1 MATTA
6 HNGSLNGSAGN
17 RGSVMLSHEQIKE
30 LSELFDTID
39 ENGDG
44 YVQTMEL
51 QAALKHIDE
60 NGDGYVQTM
69 ELQAALKHVG
79 IDLPGFQIRDL
90 VSRYGGKDRLTF
102 GEFSELYEELKTRK
116 DVEVKSWKNNIAQKQ
131 GTYQVHGMAEHGAD
145 EIVHTIRVEEEVAF
159 SNWINSNLASDP
171 DLKRL
176 VPISSNDG
184 DLYNK
189 VQDGLVI

>member
-6 HNGSLNGSAGN
+6 HNGSFNGDGGN
-17 RGSVMLSHEQIKE
+17 RASVMLSHEQIKE

-51 QAALKHIDE
+51 QAALK
-60 NGDGYVQTM
+60 T
-69 ELQAALKHVG
+69 VG

-116 DVEVKSWKNNIAQKQ
+116 DFEVKSWKNRIGHVQ
-131 GTYQVHGMAEHGAD
+131 GTYQVHGIAEHGAD
-145 EIVHTIRVEEEVAF
+145 EIVHTIRVEVIF
-159 SNWINSNLASDP
+159 SLSFMSPVDP
-171 DLKRL
+171 LIL
-176 VPISSNDG
+176 
-184 DLYNK
+184 
-189 VQDGLVI
+189 